1 MGELDSTNPPSSREP
16 AATQFSPPAFHGRPR
31 AVNPLLP
38 RRLAIL
44 FASSFVAFSLTTWFL
59 ARPNNI
65 ADAPHAANTAE
76 GVIRQQFEA
85 VSQGEMR
92 VAYAL
97 FSPRYRSEVPFE
109 TFEETVRAHGAIFR
123 ATSVRKESEIET
135 AARAEIKLRLETA
148 GGDRFTAR
156 YTLIEIEGRWWIDE
170 MRWHVDAPTAD
181 RILARDFENER
192 PHANGRDRRGGQGV
206 LHPNVDILRNLEQPV
221 AIL

>member
-1 MGELDSTNPPSSREP
+1 MGEFDSTNPTPAGEP
-16 AATQFSPPAFHGRPR
+16 AEKQFSPPAFRSQPR
-31 AVNPLLP
+31 AANPHLP
-38 RRLAIL
+38 RRLALL

-59 ARPNNI
+59 ARTNNI
-65 ADAPHAANTAE
+65 ADVPHAANTAE

-135 AARAEIKLRLETA
+135 VARAEIKLRLETA

-170 MRWHVDAPTAD
+170 MRWQVDAPAAG
-181 RILARDFENER
+181 RILARKLWQRSPLTEEWS
-192 PHANGRDRRGGQGV
+192 
-206 LHPNVDILRNLEQPV
+206 
-221 AIL
+221 

>member
-1 MGELDSTNPPSSREP
+1 MGEFDSTNPPPSGEL
-16 AATQFSPPAFHGRPR
+16 AATHFSPPSFHERPR
-31 AVNPLLP
+31 AANPFLP
-38 RRLAIL
+38 RRLAVL

-59 ARPNNI
+59 ARKNNI
-65 ADAPHAANTAE
+65 ADVPRAANTAE
-76 GVIRQQFEA
+76 AVIRQQFEA
-85 VSQGEMR
+85 VSQGELR

-135 AARAEIKLRLETA
+135 VARAEIKLRLETA

-170 MRWHVDAPTAD
+170 MRWHVEAAAD
-181 RILARDFENER
+181 GRSLAREFRNRNALVE
-192 PHANGRDRRGGQGV
+192 ARG
-206 LHPNVDILRNLEQPV
+206 
-221 AIL
+221 

>member
-1 MGELDSTNPPSSREP
+1 MGEFDSTNPPPSGEP
-16 AATQFSPPAFHGRPR
+16 AEKQFSPPAFHEHPR
-31 AVNPLLP
+31 VTNPLLP
-38 RRLAIL
+38 RRLAML

-59 ARPNNI
+59 ARTNNT
-65 ADAPHAANTAE
+65 ADVPHAANTAE

-135 AARAEIKLRLETA
+135 VARAEIKLRLETA

-170 MRWHVDAPTAD
+170 MRWQVDAPAAG
-181 RILARDFENER
+181 RILARKLWQRSPLTEEWS
-192 PHANGRDRRGGQGV
+192 
-206 LHPNVDILRNLEQPV
+206 
-221 AIL
+221 